1 MADAVTPSWKQ
12 DIDRLLV
19 GEADNASLRAA
30 LIQLQKDYKRQTRQ
44 LNRLINQDTFPT
56 KSCKA

>member
-44 LNRLINQDTFPT
+44 LNRLFV
-56 KSCKA
+56 